1 MRVAIAHPDRLV
13 REALRR
19 TLASGGLQL
28 LWCAADPAELA
39 RLRRRDPPELLL
51 LDAGMVGPAADALR
65 ELSSACLV
73 LASDD
78 SAPGV
83 FEALSAGALGHLPPP
98 RLEANGELSG
108 ASRLLNR
115 IQRLQ
120 ALVRAAPA
128 AAPVSRPPAPRG
140 ECPVVALGASTGG
153 PQALAC
159 VLAGLPQ
166 GLPAAVLIVQH
177 IDGEFSAGLCEW
189 LGGHSLLPVHLAQ
202 RGELLQPGHVYVGAN
217 LGHLVLLPSQQLGY
231 RTAQPGDL
239 HVPGI
244 DMLFASLAEHAC
256 GGAAALLSGM
266 GSDGA
271 RGLLRLRQAG
281 CHTIAQDETSSAV
294 FGMPR
299 AAQELGAAGQ
309 ILPLAAIGPALA
321 RALPLRQ
328 RALQG

>member
-19 TLASGGLQL
+19 TLAGGSLKL
-28 LWCAADPAELA
+28 IWSAADRSELA
-39 RLRRRDPPELLL
+39 RFGRRDPAELLL
-51 LDAGMVGPAADALR
+51 LDASMVGPAAEALR
-65 ELSSACLV
+65 EQPSACLV

-78 SAPGV
+78 STPGV

-98 RLEANGELSG
+98 RLEADGELSG
-108 ASRLLNR
+108 AARLLGR

-120 ALVRAAPA
+120 ALVLKPA
-128 AAPVSRPPAPRG
+128 AVAPVPPPREVRG
-140 ECPVVALGASTGG
+140 ECPIVALGASTGG
-153 PQALAC
+153 PQALAN

-189 LGGHSLLPVHLAQ
+189 LGGHSMLPVQLAQ
-202 RGELLQPGHVYVGAN
+202 RGDLLQPGRVYVGAN

-231 RTAQPGDL
+231 RAAQPDDL
-239 HVPGI
+239 HVPAI
-244 DMLFASLAEHAC
+244 DMLFASLAEHAS

-281 CHTIAQDETSSAV
+281 WHTIAQDQTSSAV

-299 AAQELGAAGQ
+299 AAQELGAAVQ
-309 ILPLAAIGPALA
+309 ILPLAAIGSALA
-321 RALPLRQ
+321 RALPARRPLR
-328 RALQG
+328 G